1 MYYKKRKREPRFPE
15 PARTPKRGT
24 RMTFF
29 SLAMAGAFIA
39 VSKAVNPGMNVKP
52 LLMMLGGVTL
62 GCFVMMFIA
71 GRKRNDD

>member
-1 MYYKKRKREPRFPE
+1 MYYKKRKNGRRFPE
-15 PARTPKRGT
+15 SAGTPKRGA

-52 LLMMLGGVTL
+52 MLVTLGGVTL

-71 GRKRNDD
+71 GRKKNDD

>member
-1 MYYKKRKREPRFPE
+1 
-15 PARTPKRGT
+15 
-24 RMTFF
+24 MTFF

-52 LLMMLGGVTL
+52 VIMMFGGVTL